1 MTTTPDPRDEP
12 VRTPAEAPTRPSSPG
27 PDPDDINQGDPRHE
41 AHRAERASGARRGAG
56 TEAVP
61 GTPSGAPGAA
71 RPTSPGPEP
80 EDVDR

>member
-27 PDPDDINQGDPRHE
+27 PDPDDINQDDPRHE
-41 AHRAERASGARRGAG
+41 AHRAERTSGAVGAG
-56 TEAVP
+56 TEAVR

-71 RPTSPGPEP
+71 WPTSPGPEP

>member
-27 PDPDDINQGDPRHE
+27 PDPDDINQDDPRHLE
-41 AHRAERASGARRGAG
+41 HQAERASGAVGAG

-71 RPTSPGPEP
+71 RPTSPGPDP